1 MVAVHNKHSVEKSIS
16 CSDSKL
22 VDALVANCVFGWSEA
37 GFWLG
42 VILLYILTIQNVS
55 FSFETQVLKQL
66 TAWDCSNPS

>member
-16 CSDSKL
+16 CSESKL
-22 VDALVANCVFGWSEA
+22 VDALIANYVFGRSEA

-55 FSFETQVLKQL
+55 FSFETQVLEQL
-66 TAWDCSNPS
+66 TAWDCCNSS